1 VVTGFMAYIS
11 DDKSIGNYKS
21 LFYLCYSLCCRKP
34 AVRAACDWHSRS
46 YHSK

>member
-1 VVTGFMAYIS
+1 MAYIS

-21 LFYLCYSLCCRKP
+21 LFYLCHSLYFSKP
-34 AVRAACDWHSRS
+34 AVHAACDWHSRP